1 MRIPLNRKYLLYK
14 FRFYFNALRGLFG
27 GTNRDAVLVK
37 KEYGH
42 AWGSAN
48 ESNRMV
54 ANFRRPVLL
63 YGRPAIQNLEGTYK
77 LLAHE
82 YNSVIS
88 SMQPDSVLE
97 VGCGNGVNILALA
110 TLNPD
115 VRKWEGLDFAPEGI
129 KAARRYISE
138 PPKDLAWI
146 AGLRQE
152 TVSAKLMN
160 ASIKFSTG
168 DMTKLPYENNS
179 FDLVFTSLAVEQ
191 LRHKDALQAFRELH
205 RVTKKY
211 AFFYEGFRECNSIL
225 QILNRKRKGL
235 FRWSIGDATRAGFK
249 IISFQELPINKII
262 HQDGLLVC
270 KKV

>member
-97 VGCGNGVNILALA
+97 VGCGNG
-110 TLNPD
+110 
-115 VRKWEGLDFAPEGI
+115 
-129 KAARRYISE
+129 
-138 PPKDLAWI
+138 
-146 AGLRQE
+146 
-152 TVSAKLMN
+152 
-160 ASIKFSTG
+160 
-168 DMTKLPYENNS
+168 
-179 FDLVFTSLAVEQ
+179 
-191 LRHKDALQAFRELH
+191 
-205 RVTKKY
+205 
-211 AFFYEGFRECNSIL
+211 
-225 QILNRKRKGL
+225 
-235 FRWSIGDATRAGFK
+235 
-249 IISFQELPINKII
+249 
-262 HQDGLLVC
+262 
-270 KKV
+270 